1 MYLCWWNFLRQVL
14 DSQLERTRIFQR
26 ETADSVKIK
35 TKGQYKNR
43 IEMQSCNCD
52 DSMLGYVI
60 VERTSSRFVHSVTD
74 KMLRVASPYRS
85 IARFAKHVPC
95 LTESF
100 HENVN
105 AGGRRSAFC
114 FRKAFDSV
122 GDHYT
127 SRVHVS
133 SAASF
138 HPVNASISVF
148 HPECKVDVSQNS
160 FYSDFQSKSLIF
172 DVVGINMKN
181 MRKQYEILIFIS

>member
-1 MYLCWWNFLRQVL
+1 MKQ
-14 DSQLERTRIFQR
+14 QIFVAR
-26 ETADSVKIK
+26 LSARMK
-35 TKGQYKNR
+35 TEGKYKNR
-43 IEMQSCNCD
+43 IMQSCGCD
-52 DSMLGYVI
+52 DSMLNYVI

-105 AGGRRSAFC
+105 AGGRRFAFC

-127 SRVHVS
+127 SRVHIS

-138 HPVNASISVF
+138 HPVNAYRRSVF
-148 HPECKVDVSQNS
+148 SIRSARSTLTKIP
-160 FYSDFQSKSLIF
+160 FTAPF
-172 DVVGINMKN
+172 DRRV
-181 MRKQYEILIFIS
+181 